1 MNDLTEFNEGPL
13 SLLREC
19 VEDKTKVIID
29 IGGKGDKKLIA
40 RVVSFDHRFNMIL
53 CDIVEEW
60 TERRG
65 RVIEHRKRNISKIFL
80 SGHNVRLI
88 VKVTN

>member
-1 MNDLTEFNEGPL
+1 MSDLNEYQEGPL
-13 SLLREC
+13 SMLREC

-40 RVVSFDHRFNMIL
+40 QVVSFDHRFNMIL

-65 RVIEHRKRNISKIFL
+65 RVIEHRKRNISKMFL
-80 SGHNVRLI
+80 PGHNVRVI
-88 VKVTN
+88 VKVTD

>member
-1 MNDLTEFNEGPL
+1 M
-13 SLLREC
+13 LREC

-40 RVVSFDHRFNMIL
+40 QVISFDHRFNMIL
-53 CDIVEEW
+53 CDVVEEW

-65 RVIEHRKRNISKIFL
+65 RVIEHRKRNISKMFL
-80 SGHNVRLI
+80 PGHNVRVI